1 MQTMPQNLVNSKQQ
15 TVNREQRRRV
25 REDSGGATFRKRI
38 TSILPAMA
46 IIVFVSF
53 NCAPS
58 KLIRNDL
65 VWPQP
70 PEKPR
75 IKFVEILSNDK
86 DLLTTSWDKFKDF
99 LFGWLARNYLDNP
112 YACAAYRTTRVYVS
126 DPGSNAVFVF
136 DRERKDVWL
145 IGTEKEG
152 GLWMPVG
159 LDVDE
164 NGNLYVVDT
173 KQAKVF
179 VYDSNGK
186 FLRSFGEG
194 KLTNPVGLTFAN
206 HRVYVTD
213 SKAHVIKVF
222 DPAGNL
228 EKEIGRRGSGD
239 GEFNFP
245 LYITHDKEGN
255 IYVVDTMNFRF
266 QIFDREGNFIK
277 AIGSPGDVS
286 GTFARPKGIA
296 VDSEGHIYVSDAA
309 FNNVQIFD
317 KEGNFLLNFGSYG
330 RAPGELLFPAGMCFD
345 EIDRLYIA
353 EQMNSRVQVF
363 QYVKVQP

>member
-1 MQTMPQNLVNSKQQ
+1 MPQNLEDKEQKTEERWRRYSMHCSK
-15 TVNREQRRRV
+15 
-25 REDSGGATFRKRI
+25 
-38 TSILPAMA
+38 ILILAL
-46 IIVFVSF
+46 IVSVG
-53 NCAPS
+53 CAPA
-58 KLIRNDL
+58 KIIREDL

-75 IKFVEILSNDK
+75 IKFVETLTNDK
-86 DLLTTSWDKFKDF
+86 DLLTTRWDRFKDF

-112 YACAAYRTTRVYVS
+112 YACTTYKTERVYVS
-126 DPGSNAVFVF
+126 DPGYPAVFVF
-136 DRERKDVWL
+136 DRKKKDVWL
-145 IGTEKEG
+145 IGIEKEG

-164 NGNLYVVDT
+164 NGNLYVADT
-173 KQAKVF
+173 RQAKVF
-179 VYDSNGK
+179 VYDYNGK

-194 KLTNPVGLTFAN
+194 KLTKPVGLTFAN

-213 SKAHVIKVF
+213 SKEHVIKVF
-222 DPAGNL
+222 NPAGDL
-228 EKEIGRRGSGD
+228 EKEIGRRGTGN

-266 QIFDREGNFIK
+266 QILNKDGGFIN
-277 AIGSPGDVS
+277 AIGSPGDAS
-286 GTFARPKGIA
+286 GTFSRPKGIA

-317 KEGNFLLNFGSYG
+317 REGNFLLNFGGYG
-330 RAPGELLFPAGMCFD
+330 RAPGQLLFPAGMCFD

-363 QYVKVQP
+363 QYIREDR

>member
-1 MQTMPQNLVNSKQQ
+1 MPQDLEERRQRTENRKQKN
-15 TVNREQRRRV
+15 VGAVLFFLFLLGACAPAKIV
-25 REDSGGATFRKRI
+25 RE
-38 TSILPAMA
+38 
-46 IIVFVSF
+46 
-53 NCAPS
+53 
-58 KLIRNDL
+58 DL
-65 VWPQP
+65 VWPPP

-75 IKFVEILSNDK
+75 IKFVGTLSNDK
-86 DLLTTSWDKFKDF
+86 DLLTTRWDRIKDF

-112 YACAAYRTTRVYVS
+112 YACVTYKTERLYVS
-126 DPGSNAVFVF
+126 DPGYPAVFVF
-136 DRERKDVWL
+136 DRKKKDVWL

-173 KQAKVF
+173 RQARVF
-179 VYDSNGK
+179 VYDYEGR
-186 FLRSFGEG
+186 FLRSFGDG
-194 KLTNPVGLTFAN
+194 KLTRPVGLTFAN

-213 SKAHVIKVF
+213 SKEHLIKVF

-228 EKEIGRRGSGD
+228 EKEIGRRGTGD

-266 QIFDREGNFIK
+266 QIFDRNGNFIK
-277 AIGSPGDVS
+277 SIGSPGDVS

-296 VDSEGHIYVSDAA
+296 LDSDGHIYVSDTA

-317 KEGNFLLNFGSYG
+317 KDGNFLLNFGSYG
-330 RAPGELLFPAGMCFD
+330 RAPGQLLFPAGICFD
-345 EIDRLYIA
+345 ELDRLYIA
-353 EQMNSRVQVF
+353 EQMNSRIQVF
-363 QYVKVQP
+363 QYIKKREE